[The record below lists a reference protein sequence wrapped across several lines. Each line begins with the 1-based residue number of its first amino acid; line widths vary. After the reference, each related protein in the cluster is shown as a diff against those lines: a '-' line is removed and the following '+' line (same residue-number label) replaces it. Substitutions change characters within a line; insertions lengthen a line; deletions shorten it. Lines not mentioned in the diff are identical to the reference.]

1 VRIPPEIAYAL
12 VSLTCLGVSDFLYRW
27 GHRWGLKGAPFMLLQ
42 NLAYIPT
49 AVAMA
54 VFRDELEFSTAL
66 GYGFLNGLLAFC
78 AFLLLLYALR
88 LGEAVAL
95 VPIVRLNFVVTSLLT
110 IYFVGES
117 LNAAKAFAIGLAVC
131 AIIAGGTRV
140 AAAARRR
147 QGLAMAVGAM
157 LCFGFIG
164 LFYKLGLRAG
174 ATPTAMVVAQSLG
187 TFALALPFAMWRRDR
202 LPRRGVPLWLPLV
215 CGVLL
220 SASYV
225 ALSIA
230 FTYGEAV
237 VVAPIAQLSFVLT
250 GVLAV
255 VLLKEHLTSRKIIA
269 VLCASLAV
277 LVFSQSQ

>member
-1 VRIPPEIAYAL
+1 MRIPPEIAYAL

-27 GHRWGLKGAPFMLLQ
+27 GHRYALKGAPFMLLQ
-42 NLAYIPT
+42 NFAYIPT
-49 AVAMA
+49 ALGMA
-54 VFRDELEFSTAL
+54 LFRDELSFSVAL
-66 GYGFLNGLLAFC
+66 GYGILNGLLAFSG
-78 AFLLLLYALR
+78 FLLLLYALR
-88 LGEAVAL
+88 LGEAVSL

-117 LNAAKAFAIGLAVC
+117 LNLNKAIAIGLAVC
-131 AIIAGGTRV
+131 AIVAGGARV
-140 AAAARRR
+140 AAVARRR
-147 QGLAMAVGAM
+147 QALLMAVGAL

-187 TFALALPFAMWRRDR
+187 TFALALPFAVWSRER
-202 LPRRGVPLWLPLV
+202 LPRRGIPLWLPLF

-255 VLLKEHLTSRKIIA
+255 ILLKEQLTPRKLIA
-269 VLCASLAV
+269 VGCASLAV
-277 LVFSQSQ
+277 FVFAQG

>member
-1 VRIPPEIAYAL
+1 MRIPPEIAYAL

-27 GHRWGLKGAPFMLLQ
+27 GHRHAIKGAPFMLLQ
-42 NLAYIPT
+42 NFAYIPT
-49 AVAMA
+49 AVGMA
-54 VFRDELEFSTAL
+54 VFRDELLFSTAL

-88 LGEAVAL
+88 LGEAVSL

-117 LNAAKAFAIGLAVC
+117 LDLNKAIAIGLAVC
-131 AIIAGGTRV
+131 AILAGGARV
-140 AAAARRR
+140 AAVAQRRR
-147 QGLAMAVGAM
+147 ALLMAIGAM

-187 TFALALPFAMWRRDR
+187 TFVLALPFAMWRRDR
-202 LPRRGVPLWLPLV
+202 LPRRGIPLWLPLV

-255 VLLKEHLTSRKIIA
+255 ILLRERLTARKIIA

-277 LVFSQSQ
+277 FVFAVGQ

>member
-1 VRIPPEIAYAL
+1 MPPEIAYAL
-12 VSLTCLGVSDFLYRW
+12 VSLGCLGVSDFLYRW
-27 GHRWGLKGAPFMLLQ
+27 GHRAGVEGAPFMLLQ
-42 NLAYIPT
+42 NLAYMPT

-54 VFRDELEFSTAL
+54 LFRDELVFSAAL
-66 GYGFLNGLLAFC
+66 GFGFLNGVLAFS

-88 LGEAVAL
+88 LGEAVSL
-95 VPIVRLNFVVTSLLT
+95 VPIVRLNFVVTALLT

-117 LNAAKAFAIGLAVC
+117 LNLNKAVAIGLAVC
-131 AIIAGGTRV
+131 AIIAGGAHV

-147 QGLAMAVGAM
+147 QALLMAVGAM
-157 LCFGFIG
+157 ICFGFIG

-174 ATPTAMVVAQSLG
+174 AAPTALVVAQSLG
-187 TFALALPFAMWRRDR
+187 TFALAMPFALWRGAR

-225 ALSIA
+225 ALAIA

-255 VLLKEHLTSRKIIA
+255 VVLKEHLTLRKVIA
-269 VLCASLAV
+269 VACASLAV
-277 LVFSQSQ
+277 VVFAQG

>member
-27 GHRWGLKGAPFMLLQ
+27 GHRSGLKGAPFMLLQ

-49 AVAMA
+49 AVGMA
-54 VFRDELEFSTAL
+54 LLRDELVLSGAL
-66 GYGFLNGLLAFC
+66 GYGFLNGLLAFTG
-78 AFLLLLYALR
+78 FLLLLYALR

-117 LNAAKAFAIGLAVC
+117 LSATKAVAIGLAVC
-131 AIIAGGTRV
+131 AIIAGGARV
-140 AAAARRR
+140 TAAARHRR
-147 QGLAMAVGAM
+147 ELAMAIGAM

-164 LFYKLGLRAG
+164 LFYKLGLRSG

-187 TFALALPFAMWRRDR
+187 TFALALPFAIWRRDR
-202 LPRRGVPLWLPLV
+202 LPRRGVQLWLPLI

-230 FTYGEAV
+230 FTHGEAV

-255 VLLKEHLTSRKIIA
+255 LLLKEHLTPRKLVA
-269 VLCASLAV
+269 VGCASLAV
-277 LVFSQSQ
+277 FVFAQGQ